1 MRGSKSNDLVVDFL
15 YLSILQESLG
25 SFLALANLKLKGI
38 THISGREKS
47 SMKYAKSIFENALE
61 TATLEIDAP
70 KSVMKR
76 VI

>member
-25 SFLALANLKLKGI
+25 SFLALVNLKLKGL
-38 THISGREKS
+38 THISGTEKA
-47 SMKYAKSIFENALE
+47 SMKSIFENALE

>member
-25 SFLALANLKLKGI
+25 SFLALANLKLKGL
-38 THISGREKS
+38 THISGTEK